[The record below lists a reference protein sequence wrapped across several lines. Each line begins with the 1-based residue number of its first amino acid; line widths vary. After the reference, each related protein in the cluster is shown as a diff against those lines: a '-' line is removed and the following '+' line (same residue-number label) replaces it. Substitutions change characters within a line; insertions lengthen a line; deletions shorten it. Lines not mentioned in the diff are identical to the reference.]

1 MAFCG
6 QCGTKVNEGARF
18 CPNCGTT
25 LLAAPAPEPQILEPE
40 PEAPVEQAAE
50 TSFDQ
55 PEAQQG
61 TYQSSTFEPVSYEA
75 PKQQSYQQQGTY
87 QPAAYAAPA
96 QQSYQQQSYQ
106 QQDYQQ
112 QSYQQQGYQ
121 QQRQER
127 EYEPDGDPK
136 TLSTGA
142 ITMFSYSGILFFIP
156 LIAAKHSRFARFH
169 ANQGLNILLAGI
181 AYSIASGLL
190 SFLFGLISWQLALVM
205 GTVFGIGSIALFV
218 LIILGVVN
226 VCKGEMKPL
235 PVIGK
240 FQIIKM

>member
-25 LLAAPAPEPQILEPE
+25 LLAAPAPEPQILQPE

-55 PEAQQG
+55 PQAQQDA
-61 TYQSSTFEPVSYEA
+61 YQSSTFEPVSYEA

-96 QQSYQQQSYQ
+96 QQSYQQQG
-106 QQDYQQ
+106 YQQ

-121 QQRQER
+121 QQGYQ
-127 EYEPDGDPK
+127 
-136 TLSTGA
+136 
-142 ITMFSYSGILFFIP
+142 
-156 LIAAKHSRFARFH
+156 
-169 ANQGLNILLAGI
+169 Q
-181 AYSIASGLL
+181 
-190 SFLFGLISWQLALVM
+190 
-205 GTVFGIGSIALFV
+205 
-218 LIILGVVN
+218 
-226 VCKGEMKPL
+226 
-235 PVIGK
+235 
-240 FQIIKM
+240 